1 MEQAPPYTFGKQN
14 PEYVPDQSIH
24 QSQPGYPL
32 EQIQP
37 APQPVSI
44 IQPTGNSSTTV
55 VVPVSK
61 KNSISSKSIYND
73 YMKLN
78 LVYCIQYTCRI
89 QIKE

>member
-14 PEYVPDQSIH
+14 PEYTSDQSIH

-44 IQPTGNSSTTV
+44 IPPPGSNSTTV

-61 KNSISSKSIYND
+61 KNSISSNNYI
-73 YMKLN
+73 L
-78 LVYCIQYTCRI
+78 
-89 QIKE
+89 